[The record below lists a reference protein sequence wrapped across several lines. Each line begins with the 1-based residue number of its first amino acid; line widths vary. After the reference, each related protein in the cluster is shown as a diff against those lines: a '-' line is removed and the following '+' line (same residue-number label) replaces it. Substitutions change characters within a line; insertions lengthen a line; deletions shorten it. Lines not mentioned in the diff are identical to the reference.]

1 MKIIKVLPLAL
12 LLALGACK
20 KESGVSSA
28 EVMDAEKVEVAKQK
42 KTQELN
48 KEKAVSAVQ
57 ANKTNIAFDKEIHD
71 FGNISY
77 ENKVETTFKIKN
89 TGENPL
95 VILNAQ
101 ASCGCTIPEK
111 PTEPILPGKEG
122 DLKVA
127 FKPNKAGAISKRITL
142 TTNTEA
148 GKEYVTIKANVAPKK

>member
-1 MKIIKVLPLAL
+1 MNISKILPLAL
-12 LLALGACK
+12 VIVLGACK

-28 EVMDAEKVEVAKQK
+28 EVMSAEKVEQAKEKRQK
-42 KTQELN
+42 ELN
-48 KEKAVSAVQ
+48 KEQKENEFQ
-57 ANKTNIAFDKEIHD
+57 AHKTTLAFDKEVHD
-71 FGNISY
+71 FGNIPY

-95 VILNAQ
+95 IILKAQ

-111 PTEPILPGKEG
+111 PTEPILPGEEG

-127 FKPNKAGAISKRITL
+127 FKPNKEGAISKRVTL